1 MRISLKFE
9 RNNKK
14 SMARTFFWDFQNSYR
29 ILEILQK
36 IRQFWRFLGQRGP
49 QKSPKNW
56 REKISSKKF
65 WASLKIFYRNL
76 RQNTQNRR
84 FSDFVGTGHCK
95 FLVVFWRSQNFG
107 FHRFIVVF
115 LAKAKNLVVFVVFW
129 LRQNPRFSWPPLAAP
144 AENPTEFVIFQP
156 PKLTKI
162 EDFVNFEGFLFSNFS
177 EFFQKIFDFF
187 ENFKKNSLRRSKN
200 FGFLKFQIFSRNLRF
215 RSKNPKFP
223 SKLAVG
229 QTSQNCV
236 FWQIPIQN
244 LWFWDF
250 RFKNC

>member
-1 MRISLKFE
+1 
-9 RNNKK
+9 
-14 SMARTFFWDFQNSYR
+14 MARA
-29 ILEILQK
+29 K
-36 IRQFWRFLGQRGP
+36 FL
-49 QKSPKNW
+49 
-56 REKISSKKF
+56 
-65 WASLKIFYRNL
+65 LKNL

-200 FGFLKFQIFSRNLRF
+200 FGFLKFQFFLLEIFDFDQKIRN
-215 RSKNPKFP
+215 FP
-223 SKLAVG
+223 PNWPSAKPVK
-229 QTSQNCV
+229 TYV

-244 LWFWDF
+244 LRFWIQ
-250 RFKNC
+250 KL